1 MRPTFLNANFQILT
15 MAQDMIRTPSSMA
28 GIMGFY
34 DTTGGGPALDP
45 RGVVAFTIAFIVV
58 IKLVT
63 VFM

>member
-1 MRPTFLNANFQILT
+1 

-34 DTTGGGPALDP
+34 DSTGGGPALDP

-58 IKLVT
+58 IKLAT
-63 VFM
+63 IFM